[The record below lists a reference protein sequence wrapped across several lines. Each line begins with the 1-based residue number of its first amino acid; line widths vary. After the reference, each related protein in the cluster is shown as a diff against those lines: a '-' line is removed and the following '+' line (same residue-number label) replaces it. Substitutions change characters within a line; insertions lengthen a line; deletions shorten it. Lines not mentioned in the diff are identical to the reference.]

1 MSERTKPLGKVQPQR
16 DRQKELVELI
26 SEAAKQPGIQQLME
40 VYQQWKPYEAVARAH
55 QQLLGIHRVVI
66 VSNSSGGS
74 VFGT

>member
-40 VYQQWKPYEAVARAH
+40 VYQQWKPYEAVV
-55 QQLLGIHRVVI
+55 LI
-66 VSNSSGGS
+66 SSYS
-74 VFGT
+74 AFTVL